1 MSNCIFCKYNLLSLS
16 LFTDCIFKDV
26 NNKLKNYCNSAG
38 MDFIDNLNIERSC
51 LNRGKLN
58 LNRKGTAALTKNL
71 GRFVRSL
78 PVDSLGVKVRL

>member
-1 MSNCIFCKYNLLSLS
+1 
-16 LFTDCIFKDV
+16 
-26 NNKLKNYCNSAG
+26 

-58 LNRKGTAALTKNL
+58 LNRKGIAALTKNL

-78 PVDSLGVKVRL
+78 PVDSLRVKVRL